1 MPVEQRWVSHERRAP
16 LCVCLSCVHT
26 GLPVT
31 CPMAAW
37 RLERVLCL
45 AAPRCPLLTALARA
59 RGAQACA
66 ESAPLALSPG
76 IRVVSRQPG
85 GSDAG
90 EAACGSWESRGQ
102 SAVGLLHPAP
112 SPAAPAAHKSTGK
125 PAAASGTARAAGCRA
140 TARQSPGPGSAACP
154 LGGFGKSPHH
164 SQPHSLVVKGRNRK

>member
-1 MPVEQRWVSHERRAP
+1 MGVPRAKGTS
-16 LCVCLSCVHT
+16 VCLS
-26 GLPVT
+26 
-31 CPMAAW
+31 
-37 RLERVLCL
+37 VLC
-45 AAPRCPLLTALARA
+45 AHRTACHVSYGGVAVGACPLPGSTSMSPSDSSGQGP
-59 RGAQACA
+59 RGPGLCRVG
-66 ESAPLALSPG
+66 PPALSPG

-102 SAVGLLHPAP
+102 SAVGLLHHAP

-164 SQPHSLVVKGRNRK
+164 SQPHSLMVKGRNRK